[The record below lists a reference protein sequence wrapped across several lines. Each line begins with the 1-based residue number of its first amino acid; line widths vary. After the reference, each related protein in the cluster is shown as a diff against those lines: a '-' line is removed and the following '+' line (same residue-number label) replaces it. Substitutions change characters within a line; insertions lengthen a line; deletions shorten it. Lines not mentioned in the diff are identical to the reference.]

1 MTAAIPASQGDTR
14 TPGVVAPVWHTL
26 LLIAILLLLA
36 LGGARLQNQKS
47 SGPQVVA
54 QHPNMVP
61 FYLSTMAFE
70 WMLVGYVWLGIR
82 RRARWRDLVG
92 GRWSTLTDVARD
104 LVIAVVFWGVFEG
117 AARLMHWLL
126 GPDTAKS
133 INILLPQGALEIG
146 LWVLVSAT
154 AGICEEAVFRGYL
167 QRQFHA
173 LSGSALVA
181 VAAQSI
187 VFGVSH
193 GYQGLKQVV
202 VITVLGALYGVL
214 AWWRRSLRP
223 GMAAHAWTDIFSG
236 ILSSRL

>member
-1 MTAAIPASQGDTR
+1 MTSAIPAS
-14 TPGVVAPVWHTL
+14 PIEHSAPARIAPLWHTL

-36 LGGARLQNQKS
+36 LGGARLQNRNS
-47 SGPQVVA
+47 SGPEVVA
-54 QHPNMVP
+54 RHPNMLP

-82 RRARWRDLVG
+82 RRARLGDLVA
-92 GRWSTLTDVARD
+92 GRWSKATDVLRD
-104 LVIAVVFWGVFEG
+104 LVIAVGFWGVFEG
-117 AARLMHWLL
+117 AAWLMHRLL

-133 INILLPQGALEIG
+133 IDVLLPQGALEIG

-154 AGICEEAVFRGYL
+154 AGFCEETVFRGYL

-187 VFGVSH
+187 VFGISH

-202 VITVLGALYGVL
+202 IITVLGALYGGL

-223 GMAAHAWTDIFSG
+223 GMMTHAWTDIFSG